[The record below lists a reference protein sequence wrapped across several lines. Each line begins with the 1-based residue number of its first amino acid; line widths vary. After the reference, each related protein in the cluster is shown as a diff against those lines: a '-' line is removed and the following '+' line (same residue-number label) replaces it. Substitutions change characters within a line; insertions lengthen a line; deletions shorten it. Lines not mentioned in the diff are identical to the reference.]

1 MANIFL
7 ASDHHLSHSNI
18 ITFTNNNGEIL
29 RKFNTIEEHDEHI
42 IAQNNKVVKP
52 QDRIYFLGDV
62 TFSKKHLNLLSRMNG
77 RKVLIKGNHD
87 KLALKD
93 YLPYF
98 DDIRGSHQFDGML
111 LTHIPVHQN
120 SLARWGLNIH
130 GHLHHNR
137 VKLKKLFSDDIF
149 AELDDPRY
157 LNVSMEQLND
167 YTPIS
172 LEEIKCL
179 TQ

>member
-1 MANIFL
+1 M
-7 ASDHHLSHSNI
+7 ASDHHFHHTNI
-18 ITFTNNNGEIL
+18 LTFLTNEGKPL
-29 RKFNTIEEHDEHI
+29 RSFANIDEHDEFI
-42 IAQNNKVVKP
+42 IEQHNKVVKP
-52 QDRIYFLGDV
+52 NDRVYYLGDLV
-62 TFSKKHLNLLSRMNG
+62 FSKKYIHLVGRMNG

-87 KLALKD
+87 KLDLKE

-111 LTHIPVHQN
+111 LTHIPVHHE

-130 GHLHHNR
+130 GHLHSNIITKQEWLYNDYTT
-137 VKLKKLFSDDIF
+137 VPDT
-149 AELDDPRY
+149 RY
-157 LNVSMEQLND
+157 KCVSMEQLDN

-179 TQ
+179 IP

>member
-1 MANIFL
+1 
-7 ASDHHLSHSNI
+7 
-18 ITFTNNNGEIL
+18 
-29 RKFNTIEEHDEHI
+29 
-42 IAQNNKVVKP
+42 
-52 QDRIYFLGDV
+52 LGDV
-62 TFSKKHLNLLSRMNG
+62 TFSKKNLPLLARMNG

-111 LTHIPVHQN
+111 LTHIPVHHD
-120 SLARWGLNIH
+120 SLARWGLNVH

-137 VKLKKLFSDDIF
+137 VMRVLNYQEQTFDNLI
-149 AELDDPRY
+149 EIDPRY
-157 LNVSMEQLND
+157 FNVAMEQLDD

-172 LEEIKCL
+172 LEEVKCYL
-179 TQ
+179 HN